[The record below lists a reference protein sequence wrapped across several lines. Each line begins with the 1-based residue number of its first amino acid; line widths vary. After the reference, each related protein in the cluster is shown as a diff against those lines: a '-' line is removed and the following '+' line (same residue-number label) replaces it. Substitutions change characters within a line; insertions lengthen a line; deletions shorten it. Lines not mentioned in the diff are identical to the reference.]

1 MKRKFYGACALF
13 LLAGCTASKPGA
25 FERVDEDPV
34 SHTVQYRYHP
44 QKVDQDALALDVANY
59 CHAQGF
65 DLVESLPPQKSNIPG
80 LETAWYQCNFA
91 LKS

>member
-1 MKRKFYGACALF
+1 MKRKFCGALALF

-25 FERVDEDPV
+25 FERVDEDPI

-44 QKVDQDALALDVANY
+44 QKVDKAALQQDVNNY

-65 DLVESLPPQKSNIPG
+65 DIVESLPTQESHVPG
-80 LETAWYQCNFA
+80 LKTTWYQCNFA